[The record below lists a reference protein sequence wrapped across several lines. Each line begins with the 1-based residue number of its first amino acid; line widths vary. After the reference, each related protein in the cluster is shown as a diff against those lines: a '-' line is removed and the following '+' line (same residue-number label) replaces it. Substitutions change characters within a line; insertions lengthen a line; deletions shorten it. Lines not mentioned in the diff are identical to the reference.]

1 MSRLV
6 AGLRGGVAR
15 LADACIG
22 LSPALYL
29 AAAAIILIAGFSG
42 DFYVMEIL
50 VLVIIYAQ
58 FAASWDVL
66 SGYTEQDNFGH
77 AFFIGGA
84 GYLAAILNKW
94 LHVTP
99 WLAVPVGAAV
109 AALVGMGVG
118 WLTLRLR
125 GPYFA
130 LSTIAFSAVLFK
142 LAFIF
147 SRFTGGEEG
156 LSGVD
161 PFTQDVSTDLYT
173 ALALFM
179 VSVICLT
186 AFARSHYG
194 LVLRST
200 QHNEDAAQ
208 ASGINTAHYKVVGFV
223 VSGFFAGVGGGM
235 YAHTHMQ
242 VNPELL
248 AGSLS
253 VLVVLLAT
261 IGGRGTIIGPTFAAG
276 LLTLFGEWLRVIEE
290 FRVVIFTGVLILL
303 VYLFPSGLANTGL
316 VSRSRIL
323 RRFLLGRG
331 V

>member
-1 MSRLV
+1 
-6 AGLRGGVAR
+6 
-15 LADACIG
+15 
-22 LSPALYL
+22 
-29 AAAAIILIAGFSG
+29 
-42 DFYVMEIL
+42 
-50 VLVIIYAQ
+50 
-58 FAASWDVL
+58 
-66 SGYTEQDNFGH
+66 
-77 AFFIGGA
+77 
-84 GYLAAILNKW
+84 
-94 LHVTP
+94 
-99 WLAVPVGAAV
+99 
-109 AALVGMGVG
+109 
-118 WLTLRLR
+118 
-125 GPYFA
+125 
-130 LSTIAFSAVLFK
+130 VLFK

-147 SRFTGGEEG
+147 SKITGGEEG
-156 LSGVD
+156 LSGID
-161 PFTQDVSTDLYT
+161 PFTQEVSTDLYT
-173 ALALFM
+173 TLALFM

-261 IGGRGTIIGPTFAAG
+261 IGGRGTIVGPAFAAG

-290 FRVVIFTGVLILL
+290 FRVVIFTGFLIAL
-303 VYLFPSGLANTGL
+303 VYVFPSGLANTGF
-316 VSRSRIL
+316 VTRSRNL
-323 RRFLLGRG
+323 RRFLLGREA
-331 V
+331 